1 MPPAVKSS
9 MLPNIDILGSVI
21 WDYLAMQMPGILL
34 CGLVDMS
41 AIDPQVTT
49 LPICVSFFT
58 MIHLA
63 RVIPPSLSKA
73 ALKCLMRRWGNLH
86 YWNTRWC
93 LEPSTAWSKV
103 WRSGSSSV
111 SQHAA
116 SAFISSLV
124 SSGFGCSEDNHLVQA
139 IRMYNSQV
147 STSNAITVIES
158 RITQKPR
165 LQILK
170 SIVSYPC

>member
-21 WDYLAMQMPGILL
+21 GDYLAMQMPGILL

-73 ALKCLMRRWGNLH
+73 ALKCFDEEVRKCFIIEIPDG
-86 YWNTRWC
+86 
-93 LEPSTAWSKV
+93 AWSQAQLGLKYGGLGLPLC
-103 WRSGSSSV
+103 RNMLLLP
-111 SQHAA
+111 
-116 SAFISSLV
+116 SSL
-124 SSGFGCSEDNHLVQA
+124 
-139 IRMYNSQV
+139 R
-147 STSNAITVIES
+147 
-158 RITQKPR
+158 
-165 LQILK
+165 
-170 SIVSYPC
+170 